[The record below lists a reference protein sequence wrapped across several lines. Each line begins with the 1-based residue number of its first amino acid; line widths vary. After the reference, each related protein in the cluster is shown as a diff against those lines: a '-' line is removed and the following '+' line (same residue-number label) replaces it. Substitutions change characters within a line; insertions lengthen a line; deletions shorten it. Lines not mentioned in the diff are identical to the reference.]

1 MRKPFLKYAPLF
13 LLCSM
18 VVLAPGVAAATGKA
32 RLMPTSPT
40 DAPAATSSA
49 GERAAQLY
57 REGNRFYDEARF
69 VEAEARYQ
77 AAWDLQQSF
86 DVAGN
91 LGNVELEVNQPR
103 EAAEHLLYALNTFP
117 LGEKEEKK
125 RFLEQRLAEAKA
137 HVGTLRIRVNV
148 DDAQVLIDGKPIG
161 YSPLEAQVFV
171 DPGKRTIEARR
182 SGARTSTSLL
192 VARGSDQSIALSL
205 DGGSNLPLVVAG
217 GAVGLLGV
225 ASGVTFAILS
235 TAKGKSAA
243 AEPSPSQQR
252 SDRRDAQTTLAN
264 LSFWSFIGGGV
275 VLAGTAVYAL
285 STSSRAL
292 PAPQTGLTRIH
303 AVPLVTADAKGL
315 LVGASF

>member
-1 MRKPFLKYAPLF
+1 MRKPFLKYPS
-13 LLCSM
+13 LLLLSAA
-18 VVLAPGVAAATGKA
+18 VLLGPSAALAAGEA

-40 DAPAATSSA
+40 DAVPATSRA

-69 VEAEARYQ
+69 AEAEARYQ

-117 LGEKEEKK
+117 LGEKAEKK
-125 RFLEQRLAEAKA
+125 SFLQKRLAVAKSQ
-137 HVGTLRIRVNV
+137 VGALRISVNV
-148 DDAQVLIDGKPIG
+148 DDAEVLIDGKLVG
-161 YSPLEAQVFV
+161 RSPLDAQVFV

-182 SGARTSTSLL
+182 AGARTSTSLL

-205 DGGSNLPLVVAG
+205 DSGPNIPLVVAG
-217 GAVGLLGV
+217 GAVGLLGL

-235 TAKGKSAA
+235 TAKGESAA
-243 AEPSPSQQR
+243 TEPFGAR
-252 SDRRDAQTTLAN
+252 RADLRDAQTTLAN
-264 LSFWSFIGGGV
+264 VSFWSFLGGGV
-275 VLAGTAVYAL
+275 VLAGTALYAFT
-285 STSSRAL
+285 TSSRAPSAKAGL
-292 PAPQTGLTRIH
+292 PRLYAAPIVGAEANGVLI
-303 AVPLVTADAKGL
+303 
-315 LVGASF
+315 GASF

>member
-1 MRKPFLKYAPLF
+1 MKYAPLF
-13 LLCSM
+13 LLCST
-18 VVLAPGVAAATGKA
+18 VALAPGVASATGKA
-32 RLMPTSPT
+32 RLMPTSPA
-40 DAPAATSSA
+40 DAPAANSSA

-91 LGNVELEVNQPR
+91 LGNVELEVGQPR

-117 LGEKEEKK
+117 LGDTEEKK
-125 RFLEQRLAEAKA
+125 LFLQQRLAAAKSQ
-137 HVGTLRIRVNV
+137 VGALRINVNV
-148 DDAQVLIDGKPIG
+148 DDAEVLIDGKVIGRSPI
-161 YSPLEAQVFV
+161 EAQVFV

-182 SGARTSTSLL
+182 SGVRTSTSLL

-205 DGGSNLPLVVAG
+205 DAGSNLPLVVAG

-243 AEPSPSQQR
+243 AEPSGSA
-252 SDRRDAQTTLAN
+252 RRIDLRDTQTTLAN
-264 LSFWSFIGGGV
+264 LSFWSFVGGGV
-275 VLAGTAVYAL
+275 VLAGTAAYAL
-285 STSSRAL
+285 RTSGRTP
-292 PAPQTGLTRIH
+292 PAPRAALTRFH
-303 AVPLVTADAKGL
+303 AAPLVTADAKGL